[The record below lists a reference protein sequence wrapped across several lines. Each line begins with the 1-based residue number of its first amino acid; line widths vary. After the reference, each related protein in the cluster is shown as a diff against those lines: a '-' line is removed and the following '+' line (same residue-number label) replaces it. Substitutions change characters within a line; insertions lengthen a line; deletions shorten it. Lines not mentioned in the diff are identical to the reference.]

1 MKQTC
6 NLITNFTCEWN
17 KNVVLFNMIINNCL
31 NFKSSVVC
39 KCSKRNIVNKQS
51 QKSVFRSADNI
62 PVKEQKVSAVHPGI
76 VSC

>member
-6 NLITNFTCEWN
+6 NLISNFISEWN

-31 NFKSSVVC
+31 NFKSSVDC
-39 KCSKRNIVNKQS
+39 KCSRRNTVNKQS
-51 QKSVFRSADNI
+51 QKRLFRSADNI
-62 PVKEQKVSAVHPGI
+62 PVKGQRFSAVHPGI